1 MAKVKITQTKSVI
14 EKTERQKNTVK
25 ALGLKGVR
33 SSVEQDLTP
42 QIEGMLKKVSH
53 LVSVEKI

>member
-42 QIEGMLKKVSH
+42 QIEGMIKKVSH